1 MAYVLTLKIGEAFFI
16 DDVQFEVAS
25 ILSSKSFVLRCC
37 ADDRL
42 IAMADGQHQ
51 AIAPNASASVG
62 NAGSIS
68 RAQVTIQAPKSVLID
83 PAVSYSRAR
92 RPLTEIHAFP
102 LGRSLRP
109 S

>member
-16 DDVQFEVAS
+16 TDARFEVAS
-25 ILSSKSFVLRCC
+25 IISSRSFVLRSC

-42 IAMADGQHQ
+42 VAMADGQHQ

-83 PAVSYSRAR
+83 PAESYLEHGGHSR
-92 RPLTEIHAFP
+92 
-102 LGRSLRP
+102 RSVP
-109 S
+109 PH